1 MTREELEQ
9 IIEKYRSLSGN
20 LYSRDETKSHHY
32 NQFADWVEN
41 NIDTFEDV
49 DEFATDE
56 EELWNN
62 FLEAEGESENWD
74 YMFPEGNEDD

>member
-9 IIEKYRSLSGN
+9 IIEKYRTLSEN
-20 LYSRDETKSHHY
+20 LYTRDKAKSNHY
-32 NQFADWVEN
+32 RQFSDWVEN
-41 NIDTFEDV
+41 NIDTLEDV

-62 FLEAEGESENWD
+62 FLEEEEES
-74 YMFPEGNEDD
+74 GKIGRAHV